1 MKMTKER
8 NVLHY
13 EPGIPLDV
21 LIEQATKL
29 VMAWDERKYLNEHIE
44 ALREALLKNKE

>member
-1 MKMTKER
+1 M
-8 NVLHY
+8 NQ
-13 EPGIPLDV
+13 IIDA
-21 LIEQATKL
+21 ATKL